1 MERWE
6 RALTVLAAI
15 VWFITLVGAAVYL
28 TY

>member
-15 VWFITLVGAAVYL
+15 VWLITLVGAAVYM